1 MWSVPAALLY
11 GLYNRY
17 SSYLGRLYVGARF
30 KKTRFFSS
38 TVLGQGCCS
47 SRVGSVTC
55 SFDGLTGGGVTDS

>member
-30 KKTRFFSS
+30 KKKRDFSRAQS
-38 TVLGQGCCS
+38 WAKYAAPVVLAASLARLTV
-47 SRVGSVTC
+47 
-55 SFDGLTGGGVTDS
+55 